1 MGLLIKILMSAL
13 SVFIAAQV
21 LPGVEVDNFVTA
33 ILVSLVLG
41 LMNTIVKPIL
51 VILTLPI
58 TVITLG
64 LFTFVLN
71 ALLILLTSWLVS
83 GFKVDGFIYAL
94 LFSLVLSIINF
105 ILQSF
110 TK

>member
-1 MGLLIKILMSAL
+1 MGLLIKILISAL

-21 LPGVEVDNFVTA
+21 LPGVAVDNFVTA

-41 LMNTIVKPIL
+41 LMNAVVKPVL

-58 TVITLG
+58 TIITLG